1 MVLDVDQVPVDVL
14 CSLAG
19 SDVVNELWL
28 THLITVLQALLI
40 QLGAKEC
47 LIVDQDKAIDYDLGK
62 IKALMERCGIVI
74 TERKKGKALPSL
86 RVQPSQ

>member
-1 MVLDVDQVPVDVL
+1 M
-14 CSLAG
+14 
-19 SDVVNELWL
+19 
-28 THLITVLQALLI
+28 I

-74 TERKKGKALPSL
+74 TERKKGKAAWTLPSL
-86 RVQPSQ
+86 RIRPSAFSGPTIVARSQSCGSGEHVHESSSCGKPD